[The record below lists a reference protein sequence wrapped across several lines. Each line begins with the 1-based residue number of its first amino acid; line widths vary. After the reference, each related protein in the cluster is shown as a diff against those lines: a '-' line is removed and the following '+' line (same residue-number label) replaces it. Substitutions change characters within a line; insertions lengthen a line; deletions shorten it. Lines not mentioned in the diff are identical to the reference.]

1 MGLLLPKKLQYEF
14 QQRLVEYQTQRILSC
29 CNPCAVILF
38 GSAAERKMTE
48 SSDIDIAVLFPD
60 TASLAQARESLY
72 QLAPGKYSWPCDL
85 LLFTYREFL
94 EKLQRGGV
102 CEIIR
107 EEGQLLFGRW
117 P

>member
-14 QQRLVEYQTQRILSC
+14 QQRLIEYQIQRILSC
-29 CNPCAVILF
+29 CDPSAIILF
-38 GSAAERKMTE
+38 GSAAECKMTE

-60 TASLAQARESLY
+60 MISLAQARRTLY
-72 QLAPGKYSWPCDL
+72 LMAPGEHSWPCDL
-85 LLFTYREFL
+85 LLFTSSEFL

-102 CEIIR
+102 CEVIR
-107 EEGQLLFGRW
+107 EEGRLLFGRW